1 MLCVNEGRPVES
13 DDPFQQFLKQ
23 LAKDKERKK
32 RQDEQ
37 AERKRKEEADR
48 EEQRRLEEERKAE
61 EARIAAEREAERK
74 RLEEQIAKRK
84 IEEAEERER

>member
-1 MLCVNEGRPVES
+1 MESKRKLVKKNWDMLCVNEGRPVES

-48 EEQRRLEEERKAE
+48 EE
-61 EARIAAEREAERK
+61 
-74 RLEEQIAKRK
+74 
-84 IEEAEERER
+84 